1 MIRPDLTSHFITMLS
16 RLLQAYQMDQEKMA
30 NLLLIPQV
38 ISNENFF
45 VENIL
50 EYGIIILCIYTL
62 RAWNY
67 HNLLLQILTMDEGN
81 NISNISNKKYLMF
94 SFNSY
99 WNQWSGSILISFIL
113 DSCIRPYKK
122 PAKNYRKISYDKNFI
137 ILLNFAFPFIL

>member
-1 MIRPDLTSHFITMLS
+1 MLS

-94 SFNSY
+94 SF
-99 WNQWSGSILISFIL
+99 
-113 DSCIRPYKK
+113 
-122 PAKNYRKISYDKNFI
+122 
-137 ILLNFAFPFIL
+137 

>member
-1 MIRPDLTSHFITMLS
+1 MLNSGLYRMIRPDLTSHFITMLS

-94 SFNSY
+94 SFKSY

-122 PAKNYRKISYDKNFI
+122 PAKNI
-137 ILLNFAFPFIL
+137 ILQKTLLFFYHK